1 MRLLLLFIVTPISLG
16 FIIPSTPTTFSKYL
30 SSTTSSIETLEV
42 NNNDDDISE
51 EFGNNN
57 NNHNNDDVNNVQTT
71 ATALLS
77 PAEYENTRF
86 HCDSSVEFWKD
97 FQSTGL
103 KDAQDNVR
111 EIINVANRFVG
122 KGGDAL
128 DYWLVSCIRFIC
140 ICFVYFQNKFFWSKK
155 KREMKSNVYG
165 STISILYRDI
175 ILDLDIS

>member
-42 NNNDDDISE
+42 K

-57 NNHNNDDVNNVQTT
+57 NET
-71 ATALLS
+71 AATLLLLS

-86 HCDSSVEFWKD
+86 HCDSSVGFWKD

-140 ICFVYFQNKFFWSKK
+140 ICFVYLVF
-155 KREMKSNVYG
+155 
-165 STISILYRDI
+165 LYI
-175 ILDLDIS
+175 CK

>member
-42 NNNDDDISE
+42 NNNDDYISE

-57 NNHNNDDVNNVQTT
+57 NET
-71 ATALLS
+71 AATLLLLS

-140 ICFVYFQNKFFWSKK
+140 ICFVYFQNKFFFGQR
-155 KREMKSNVYG
+155 KRNE
-165 STISILYRDI
+165 I
-175 ILDLDIS
+175 

>member
-57 NNHNNDDVNNVQTT
+57 NETS
-71 ATALLS
+71 ATLLLLS

-128 DYWLVSCIRFIC
+128 DYWLVSLVRDLFVFVLFIFK
-140 ICFVYFQNKFFWSKK
+140 ISFFLVKK
-155 KREMKSNVYG
+155 KRNE
-165 STISILYRDI
+165 I
-175 ILDLDIS
+175 